1 MSLKRPE
8 AGEGGA
14 PATPTTNPFAAGAPI
29 AGASDDEAVES
40 QIASALGEDDD
51 EQDDEGSSRGAL
63 KWVIAII
70 AVIVVV
76 ALLAGAIWL
85 ASKPKNK
92 KIVDY
97 SNVGNSSSIG
107 GSDGDGTTAKK
118 VSAGDGFMSEL
129 GIPEYYQKPS
139 TDMTQDEEQQASSSA
154 IEAAPANAAMALP
167 SSKSNP
173 NLTSDPAKAFNDD
186 GTINPDYSYIT
197 MDNTMPLIYDDLQR
211 LVNPVYGQWTAL
223 QQVDRVDVDGMG
235 TEGSA
240 WSALSTMFAQE
251 PASSVAAG
259 GDAAK
264 SVISGL
270 YADWNKD
277 FYGGKFAGKTYHDPI
292 VGVVKA
298 FDCDFNVQG
307 AEEDTVTCYA
317 QVEYN
322 GKTTGSNVVKDSKNL
337 TMNYKVNYDDSLA
350 GRRLSLVSVT
360 QD

>member
-1 MSLKRPE
+1 MSLKRPD
-8 AGEGGA
+8 ASGGSA
-14 PATPTTNPFAAGAPI
+14 PAPPTTNPFTAGSPT

-40 QIASALGEDDD
+40 QIASALGEDD
-51 EQDDEGSSRGAL
+51 EGEDDEGGRRGAI
-63 KWVIAII
+63 KWVIAIV

-85 ASKPKNK
+85 ASKPRNK

-97 SNVGNSSSIG
+97 SNVGSSSSIG
-107 GSDGDGTTAKK
+107 GSDDGATAKK
-118 VSAGDGFMSEL
+118 VSDGDGFMSKL
-129 GIPEYYQKPS
+129 GIPEYYQKPAA
-139 TDMTQDEEQQASSSA
+139 DMTQDEEKQASASA
-154 IEAAPANAAMALP
+154 IEAAPANAAMSLP

-197 MDNTMPLIYDDLQR
+197 MDNAMPLIYDDLQR

-223 QQVDRVDVDGMG
+223 QQADRVDVDGMG

-240 WSALSTMFAQE
+240 WAALSTMFA
-251 PASSVAAG
+251 PDSAASVSAG

-264 SVISGL
+264 GVISGL

-292 VGVVKA
+292 VGVVKS
-298 FDCDFNVQG
+298 FDCDFDVQG

-317 QVEYN
+317 QVEYS
-322 GKTTGSNVVKDSKNL
+322 GKTNESNVVKDSKNL
-337 TMNYKVNYDDSLA
+337 TMNYKVNYDDSLT
-350 GRRLSLVSVT
+350 GRRLSLVSVS